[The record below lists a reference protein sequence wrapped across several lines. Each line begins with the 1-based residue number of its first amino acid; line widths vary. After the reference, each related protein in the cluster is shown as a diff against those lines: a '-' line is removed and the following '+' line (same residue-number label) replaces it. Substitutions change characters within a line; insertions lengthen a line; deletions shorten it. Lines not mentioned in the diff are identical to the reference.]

1 MKTAFDRGIEQVFRK
16 RDVVSFQAL
25 ERATSLADET
35 DLSLAEA
42 LLRIGAI
49 KESWLIA
56 LIAKETGIPPIDLEK
71 VEPEPRA
78 LEKLNEELARHYD
91 ALPVACLKDELTVA
105 VANPFNVMQLDEL
118 SLVTESKIHPVVSSE
133 RAIRAAI
140 EQVYAPQPEDEET
153 FNLTPSE
160 DSNISPVMR
169 LVNQLIL
176 QGLLHSASDIHIE
189 PFERTSRVRYRIDG
203 QLVERRGF
211 PRQMHSSIV
220 SRIKVMSQLDIA
232 EKRVPQDGKFQ
243 MLYEGRRI
251 DFRVSTLPS
260 VYGEKAVLRI
270 LDSQDLAVNM
280 GQLGF
285 QLSSLKT
292 FREAIH
298 AAYGMILVTGPT
310 GSGKSTTLYSAV
322 REILSPTANFVTVE
336 DPVEYQVDRVVQVP
350 VNLKRGLTFSS
361 ALRSILRQDPD
372 VIMVGEIR
380 DKETANIAVKAA
392 VTGHLVISTLHT
404 NDAASAIDRLVG
416 MGVDPFMVSSSLI
429 LVAAQRLV
437 RKLCDHCKRPEKSVT
452 EELLFRAGFLD
463 DEIDGLELYQP
474 DSCVNFTNGYKG
486 RFAVLECFPIDEA
499 IRTMIVERA
508 SVTDIKKYAIET
520 LDMLTLRRAGL
531 LNVMRGRTSLQEV
544 LAVTLP
550 DAPRIAERKI
560 LYQKPRLAK

>member
-1 MKTAFDRGIEQVFRK
+1 MKTAFDRSIEQVFRK
-16 RDVVSFQAL
+16 RDVVSSQAL
-25 ERATSLADET
+25 ERAICLADET
-35 DLSLAEA
+35 DFSLAEA

-56 LIAKETGIPPIDLEK
+56 VIAKETGIPPIDLEK
-71 VEPEPRA
+71 VEFEPRA
-78 LEKLNEELARHYD
+78 LQKLNEELARHYD

-105 VANPFNVMQLDEL
+105 VANPFDIMQLDEL
-118 SLVTESKIHPVVSSE
+118 SVVTESKIRPVVSSE
-133 RAIRAAI
+133 RAISAGI
-140 EQVYAPQPEDEET
+140 EQVYASSEEDEEA

-160 DSNISPVMR
+160 DSDEPPVTR
-169 LVNQLIL
+169 LVNQVIL

-211 PRQMHSSIV
+211 PRQMHTSII

-243 MLYEGRRI
+243 MLHEGRRI
-251 DFRVSTLPS
+251 DFRVSILPS
-260 VYGEKAVLRI
+260 IYGEKAVLRI

-285 QLSSLKT
+285 EMDSLKI
-292 FREAIH
+292 FREAINSS
-298 AAYGMILVTGPT
+298 YGMILVTGPT

-322 REILSPTANFVTVE
+322 REILSPTANFITVE

-404 NDAASAIDRLVG
+404 NDAASSIDRLVG
-416 MGVDPFMVSSSLI
+416 MGVDPFMASSSLI
-429 LVAAQRLV
+429 LVAAQRLL
-437 RKLCDHCKRPEKSVT
+437 RKLCDHCRRPEKSVN
-452 EELLFRAGFLD
+452 EELLFRAGFREE
-463 DEIDGLELYQP
+463 EIVGLELYQP
-474 DSCVNFTNGYKG
+474 GSCFNCTNGYKG
-486 RFAVLECFPIDEA
+486 RFALLECFPIDEG

-508 SVTDIKKYAIET
+508 RVADIKKYAVEK
-520 LDMLTLRRAGL
+520 LNMLTLRRAGL
-531 LNVMRGRTSLQEV
+531 LNVLRGRTSLQEV

-550 DAPRIAERKI
+550 DAPQPSSRKI
-560 LYQKPRLAK
+560 LYERPRLAK